1 MNSSSSL
8 LRERENE
15 NENERAAIF
24 RIGRKRKFQRR
35 NAIKSLPLTLKTPIN
50 YYGIAT
56 KRRGVFI
63 SRKRVCLMHKT
74 TTKKLVPS
82 SKRAELQRERTT
94 PSRRKRRKKMQKE
107 EPASVRFPD
116 FQIFATLF
124 SPLLSLRPSRLLV
137 VFSLFSNTP
146 HLPTPIRSSSSRAL
160 CSSWVSNARK
170 RKKERRNKSSVAI
183 INTNNNNNN
192 NNKV

>member
-1 MNSSSSL
+1 MVLQQSV
-8 LRERENE
+8 EV
-15 NENERAAIF
+15 F
-24 RIGRKRKFQRR
+24 
-35 NAIKSLPLTLKTPIN
+35 
-50 YYGIAT
+50 
-56 KRRGVFI
+56 FI
-63 SRKRVCLMHKT
+63 SRKRVCLIS
-74 TTKKLVPS
+74 TKQQQKNSCL
-82 SKRAELQRERTT
+82 LQKESADLQSERTT

-160 CSSWVSNARK
+160 CSSWVSNARA
-170 RKKERRNKSSVAI
+170 REKERRNKSSVAI

-192 NNKV
+192 KV

>member
-1 MNSSSSL
+1 MV
-8 LRERENE
+8 
-15 NENERAAIF
+15 
-24 RIGRKRKFQRR
+24 
-35 NAIKSLPLTLKTPIN
+35 
-50 YYGIAT
+50 IAT

-74 TTKKLVPS
+74 TTKKLKIVPS
-82 SKRAELQRERTT
+82 SKRADLQRERTT

-146 HLPTPIRSSSSRAL
+146 HLPSPIRSSSSRAL
-160 CSSWVSNARK
+160 LFLGFR
-170 RKKERRNKSSVAI
+170 REREKERRNKSSVAI
-183 INTNNNNNN
+183 INTNNNN
-192 NNKV
+192 KV